1 MLVPIHLGLC
11 RAADLDRGHVAA
23 GALINASLGMAVV
36 VSPRPLCR
44 DDRSRR
50 LLGVASLPLP
60 GSQVRAAKLVQPGF
74 NLGRQSRL
82 GRCSIACDQPGER
95 VLSRIIKGIAHAID
109 GGATA
114 DG

>member
-1 MLVPIHLGLC
+1 
-11 RAADLDRGHVAA
+11 
-23 GALINASLGMAVV
+23 
-36 VSPRPLCR
+36 
-44 DDRSRR
+44 
-50 LLGVASLPLP
+50 
-60 GSQVRAAKLVQPGF
+60 
-74 NLGRQSRL
+74 LGRQSRL